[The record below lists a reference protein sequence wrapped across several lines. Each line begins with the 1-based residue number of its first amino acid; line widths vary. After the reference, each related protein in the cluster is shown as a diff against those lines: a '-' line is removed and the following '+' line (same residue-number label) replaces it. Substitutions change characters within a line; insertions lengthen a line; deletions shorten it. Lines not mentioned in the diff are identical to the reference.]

1 MMRQRVAGAS
11 LVVRPATPTDVAGV
25 VAIER
30 EAFTQP
36 WNRAAFVDLVS
47 APEAIFL
54 VADGQDGA
62 LAAYAIVYVAAGH
75 SELANL
81 AVAVRARGTGLGRHM
96 LEKVMQAARA
106 RGARQM
112 FLEVRESNV
121 AAQSLY
127 TSVGFLAVA
136 RRRHYYQEPVEDALV
151 LRLDLSVGA
160 SPARKDA

>member
-1 MMRQRVAGAS
+1 MRQRVAGTS
-11 LVVRPATPTDVAGV
+11 LVVRPAAATDVPGV

-36 WNRAAFVDLVS
+36 WNRASFVDLVS

-62 LAAYAIVYVAAGH
+62 LAAFAIVYVAADQ

-81 AVAVRARGTGLGRHM
+81 AVAKRARGNGLGRHV
-96 LEKVMQAARA
+96 LEKVMESARA
-106 RGARQM
+106 RGARHM
-112 FLEVRESNV
+112 FLEVRESNA
-121 AAQSLY
+121 AAQALY
-127 TSVGFLAVA
+127 TSVGFHAVA

-160 SPARKDA
+160 RAERKDT